1 MRTRIK
7 YWFFCPCCD
16 RRISAP
22 SKVFG
27 KIAQCPACRT
37 KIQLPASHPAHAD
50 ATQTTEAT
58 QLTFI
63 RRRQINSLQR
73 KPPVLVGRSRSN
85 QPTASAPHTHT
96 KLRFGSSSQST
107 GRVTASRLRV
117 KGEIE
122 LLAVAIFL
130 ATLLSI
136 STLGL
141 MLVLLVIAVIRIKM
155 TERRERQTSTPINAT
170 TFPELH
176 QLSVEAAKRLE
187 MHLPPIYLMEVEA
200 INAHALVFMSEGS
213 VVLYRGLVNR
223 MTPAELQF
231 IIGHELAHIKCG
243 HTSWLAL
250 THSTSSAMAGRSLYL
265 IFHLLFRAWSRRC
278 EFTCDRGGLLACA
291 NPQVAA
297 RTLAR
302 LEVPDPV
309 QAESFVEQVSTSR
322 AAASS
327 LEDLAATHPRT
338 GKRIRAVLEFSRTQT
353 YCELITTSFAQSSVQ
368 TETP

>member
-1 MRTRIK
+1 MKTRIK

-16 RRISAP
+16 RRFSAS
-22 SKVFG
+22 SKMFG
-27 KIAQCPACRT
+27 TIAKCPACRT
-37 KIQLPASHPAHAD
+37 TIQLPASHPVHAD
-50 ATQTTEAT
+50 AVKNNAARGKNT
-58 QLTFI
+58 
-63 RRRQINSLQR
+63 RRHQV
-73 KPPVLVGRSRSN
+73 KPPVLANRSQSN
-85 QPTASAPHTHT
+85 QPTTSLEARRDIKP
-96 KLRFGSSSQST
+96 RFGSSAQST
-107 GRVTASRLRV
+107 GPVTVSRLRV

-136 STLGL
+136 GTLGL
-141 MLVLLVIAVIRIKM
+141 LLVLLVIAIIRIKM
-155 TERRERQTSTPINAT
+155 TERRERQASTPINAT
-170 TFPELH
+170 NFPELH

-187 MHLPPIYLMEVEA
+187 MHLPPIYLMEVDA
-200 INAHALVFMSEGS
+200 INAHALGFMSEGS
-213 VVLYRGLVNR
+213 VVLYRGIVDR

-231 IIGHELAHIKCG
+231 IIGHELAHIKFG

-302 LEVPDPV
+302 LEVPDPR
-309 QAESFVEQVSTSR
+309 QAESFVQQVSTSR

-327 LEDLAATHPRT
+327 LDDLVSTHPRT

-353 YCELITTSFAQSSVQ
+353 YRALIAIGSAQSPV
-368 TETP
+368 ETGRP

>member
-1 MRTRIK
+1 M
-7 YWFFCPCCD
+7 
-16 RRISAP
+16 
-22 SKVFG
+22 FG
-27 KIAQCPACRT
+27 NIAKCPACRT
-37 KIQLPASHPAHAD
+37 KIQLPISHPAQVDTA
-50 ATQTTEAT
+50 QTEAT
-58 QLTFI
+58 QSTN
-63 RRRQINSLQR
+63 RRRFQINSPQR
-73 KPPVLVGRSRSN
+73 KPPVLADQSRAT
-85 QPTASAPHTHT
+85 QPAAHETRRHT
-96 KLRFGSSSQST
+96 KLRFGSSSQPT
-107 GRVTASRLRV
+107 GRVTASCLRV
-117 KGEIE
+117 QGEIE

-136 STLGL
+136 GTLGL

-155 TERRERQTSTPINAT
+155 TERRERQASTPINAT

-200 INAHALVFMSEGS
+200 INAHALGFMSEGS

-250 THSTSSAMAGRSLYL
+250 THSTSSAMAGRNLYL

-309 QAESFVEQVSTSR
+309 QAENFVQQVSTSR

-327 LEDLAATHPRT
+327 LDDLVSTHPRT

-353 YCELITTSFAQSSVQ
+353 YRELIASVFSRSPPKA
-368 TETP
+368 EIL